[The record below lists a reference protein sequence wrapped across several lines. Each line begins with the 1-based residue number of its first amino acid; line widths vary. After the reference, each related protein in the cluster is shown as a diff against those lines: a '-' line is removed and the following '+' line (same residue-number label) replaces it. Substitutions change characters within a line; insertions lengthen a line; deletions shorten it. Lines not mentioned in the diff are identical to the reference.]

1 MADGAD
7 PATRGDLRTR
17 VFGTAQFQ
25 RLWIAQVVSALGDWL
40 GFLAIVVLASRVGSD
55 SPGAAIGLVM
65 SARIIPGFL
74 FSAGAGVLVDRWDRK
89 RVMVTCSVI
98 QAAVVCLLPFVGT
111 VALLVAASL
120 VLELCTLMWSPAK
133 EASVPHLVPASHLT
147 TANSLSL
154 VAAYGTFPLAA
165 ALYSVLTAV
174 AGGLAGFA
182 LADALNLDEV
192 GLALYVDGATFAL
205 CALLVSTLDLPK
217 PTRGVERSR
226 AEAGDAG
233 TADEAPTR
241 AAAASVVRE
250 LRDGWHYVMID
261 PTVRAVN
268 VGIATGLIGA
278 AMLVPLGPVFATDVL
293 GASDSGFGVLV
304 FALGLGVAGG
314 VCALSLLQER
324 LPKAKTFTVAVFAAG
339 GALLAGASMST
350 LPLAAVFVFVLGVC
364 GGGVYV
370 LGFTL
375 LHERVAD
382 EIRGRVFAA
391 LYTLVR
397 LCVLLAFALAPLLA
411 ELLGSLSDSAVDGE
425 LSVAG
430 VTVGVPG
437 VRLTLWLAGLIILGA
452 GVLISTSLRQ
462 AAAGHVVGTVR
473 SHADERP
480 VEILEHT
487 IEELA
492 EDDWVAHHPD
502 QEATG

>member
-7 PATRGDLRTR
+7 PADPASSRAGLRTR

-89 RVMVTCSVI
+89 KVMVTCSVI
-98 QAAVVCLLPFVGT
+98 QATVVCLLPFAGT

-174 AGGLAGFA
+174 AGGLVGFG

-192 GLALYVDGATFAL
+192 GLALYVDGATFAV

-217 PTRGVERSR
+217 PVRT
-226 AEAGDAG
+226 GDRDG
-233 TADEAPTR
+233 ED
-241 AAAASVVRE
+241 AAKRTPATGVVRE
-250 LRDGWHYVMID
+250 LRDGWHYVVVD

-293 GASDSGFGVLV
+293 GTSDSGFGVLV

-339 GALLAGASMST
+339 GALLAGASMSS
-350 LPLAAVFVFVLGVC
+350 LVAAAFWVFVMGVC

-397 LCVLLAFALAPLLA
+397 LCVLLAFALGPLLA
-411 ELLGSLSDSAVDGE
+411 QVLGDLSSSAVDGE
-425 LSVAG
+425 
-430 VTVGVPG
+430 VGPVSVPG

-452 GVLISTSLRQ
+452 GVLISTSLAQAERQ
-462 AAAGHVVGTVR
+462 RVADGLAEGMAR
-473 SHADERP
+473 SHADETP
-480 VEILEHT
+480 VAAIEHT
-487 IEELA
+487 IEDLA
-492 EDDWVAHHPD
+492 EDDWMAHHPD
-502 QEATG
+502 QEAS